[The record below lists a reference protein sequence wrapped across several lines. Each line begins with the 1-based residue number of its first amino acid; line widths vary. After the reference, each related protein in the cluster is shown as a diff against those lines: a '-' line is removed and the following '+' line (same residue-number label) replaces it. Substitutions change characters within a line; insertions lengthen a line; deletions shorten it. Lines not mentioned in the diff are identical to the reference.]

1 LAIAS
6 YALVLVYF
14 KKFYKVKLVGGGDFR
29 CHVPAFSIIM
39 LNVLNIIMSSNHKTD
54 YSLASWYKVLSF
66 DALGH
71 PSLNKFLKNL

>member
-6 YALVLVYF
+6 YVLVLVYF

-29 CHVPAFSIIM
+29 RHVPAYSIRIK
-39 LNVLNIIMSSNHKTD
+39 NVLNRIISNNHKTN
-54 YSLASWYKVLSF
+54 YSLAAWYKVLSF
-66 DALGH
+66 DALER